1 MKRYSILGLLLCLCC
16 TAGELQAQQSPFTF
30 GLKGGVNLATVG
42 GDDAELSLDRF
53 IPTSLPIPGLNL
65 TAEPQSKVYF
75 GGGVTFAYAFTSL
88 FALQA
93 EVLYSGK
100 GVRYDREFSFSFPG
114 FSSISGRLKADADLS
129 YVEIPLLVKLTL
141 PVPGD
146 TRPYIYAGPA
156 ISLLADKTTS
166 AKIESSDLPA
176 GFPSS
181 LPVTF
186 NVNDFDWGVA
196 FGAGVQ
202 VRMMNT
208 GLGLEAR
215 YTLGMQSA
223 LQSVSVQGQESRE
236 LDIKNRVL
244 SISGFMEFYF

>member
-1 MKRYSILGLLLCLCC
+1 MRRYSILCLLLCLCC
-16 TAGELQAQQSPFTF
+16 TAGEVWAQQSPFTF
-30 GLKGGVNLATVG
+30 GLKGGVNLASVG
-42 GDDAELSLDRF
+42 GDDAELSIDRF

-75 GGGVTFAYAFTSL
+75 SGGVTFAYSFTSL

-100 GVRYDREFSFSFPG
+100 GVQYDRDFSFSFPG
-114 FSSISGRLKADADLS
+114 FPSISGRLKADADLA
-129 YVEIPLLVKLTL
+129 YIEIPLLVKLTL

-156 ISLLADKTTS
+156 VSILADKTTS

-176 GFPSS
+176 GFPTT

-186 NVNDFDWGVA
+186 NVNDLDWGMA

-202 VRMMNT
+202 ARMMNT

-215 YTLGMQSA
+215 YTLGLQSA
-223 LQSVSVQGQESRE
+223 LHSVTVQGQESRE